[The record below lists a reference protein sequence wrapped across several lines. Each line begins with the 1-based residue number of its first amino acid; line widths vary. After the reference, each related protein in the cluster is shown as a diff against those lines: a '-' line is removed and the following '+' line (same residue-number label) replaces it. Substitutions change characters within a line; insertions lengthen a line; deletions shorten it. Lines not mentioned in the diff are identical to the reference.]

1 MMLWLLA
8 SLIPAALLA
17 LTLCSDNRQNVR
29 KEDSKNKATLKASAE
44 KSSRSGKKKK
54 STASIR
60 SSRSSKKSGKS
71 GKNGSK
77 KGRSGKKSKSGKSSK
92 SSGVTSSKS
101 ESSKSDRKGRSAKS
115 QKSAKVKTNSFAAKV
130 EKKERKTATTTS
142 SADTPT
148 ASARTML
155 PPVPQIVELRAEP
168 AELTVAQIG
177 GLQKFNFINNSNE
190 RRVFKVKCSDNQLY
204 RISPVFGIVEANS
217 SAAIEVLRQ
226 NGAVK
231 PDKLVLLT
239 TKVPEDAA
247 GKGAKDLLDNLSLR
261 RDSCQMTV
269 VPIFVDA

>member
-29 KEDSKNKATLKASAE
+29 KEDSKKKATLKASAG

-54 STASIR
+54 STASMR

-71 GKNGSK
+71 GKSGSK

-101 ESSKSDRKGRSAKS
+101 SKSARKGRSAKS